1 MPPGTRFAPFHKVRV
16 SRQAAT
22 LAALLVIAVP
32 LGCMGLE
39 LGADRDAGL
48 LVQEGEVTVQP
59 NQDIEVHFSAPYAS
73 VPELVTYLDH
83 KCVVTERSETH
94 FRIRNNGGT
103 ARKLAWK
110 ASGTAAAPRSPT
122 PWQHGDRIPQGPPVN
137 QAGPAQGTIQEAPPP
152 PVSMG
157 PPR

>member
-1 MPPGTRFAPFHKVRV
+1 MPSGTLFAPLHKVRV

-32 LGCMGLE
+32 LGCMGLQ

-48 LVQEGEVTVQP
+48 LVQEGEATVQP
-59 NQDIEVHFSAPYAS
+59 NQEIEVYFSAPYAS
-73 VPELVTYLDH
+73 APELVTYLDH
-83 KCVVTERSETH
+83 KCEVTECSETH

-110 ASGTAAAPRSPT
+110 ASGTAAAARAPA
-122 PWQHGDRIPQGPPVN
+122 PWQHGERIPQSPPVN
-137 QAGPAQGTIQEAPPP
+137 RPDPAQGTIQEAPPP

-157 PPR
+157 APQ